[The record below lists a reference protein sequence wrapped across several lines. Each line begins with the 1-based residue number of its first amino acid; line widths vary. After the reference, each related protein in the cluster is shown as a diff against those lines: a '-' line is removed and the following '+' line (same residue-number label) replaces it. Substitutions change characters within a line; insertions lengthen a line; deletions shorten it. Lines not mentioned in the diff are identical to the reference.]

1 MHFLIGMR
9 LRRLLCSVVSAHA
22 TSSSPPPRRSSATAD
37 GLETRAI
44 DGFMTKQ
51 KDAFVGY
58 SSRVAAAVAGGL
70 DRFGRSV
77 GVEVKGLEHLPRG
90 RALLVA
96 NHAFGFDIAFAVA
109 RIHAVTGRRV
119 WALGE
124 HAWWA
129 VPGVRRLAAAVGT
142 VDGTVENVDA
152 LLAADELVLV
162 LPGGLREAVKP
173 RELRYRLL
181 WGHRYGF
188 VRAALRHGAPLVPVV
203 SLGADDLFD
212 LVGNPFE
219 RARRL
224 HLPFP
229 LPRPSHLV
237 PIPHFRP
244 LRFVIGEAIPVTD
257 RPAGGERDDEYL
269 VRRLRR
275 EVEGAI
281 HEIFE
286 DELARRAHFAT

>member
-1 MHFLIGMR
+1 MSF
-9 LRRLLCSVVSAHA
+9 
-22 TSSSPPPRRSSATAD
+22 
-37 GLETRAI
+37 
-44 DGFMTKQ
+44 DGFVRRE
-51 KDAFVGY
+51 KDAFQGY
-58 SSRVAAAVAGGL
+58 SAGIASAVSTALDGLGRKIRVDVQ
-70 DRFGRSV
+70 
-77 GVEVKGLEHLPRG
+77 GLENLPSG
-90 RALLVA
+90 PALLVS
-96 NHAFGFDIAFAVA
+96 NHAFGFDIAFAIA
-109 RIHAVTGRRV
+109 RIRAETGRRV
-119 WALGE
+119 WVLGE

-152 LLAADELVLV
+152 LLAAGELVVV

-188 VRAALRHGAPLVPVV
+188 VRAAVRNDTPLVPIAGI
-203 SLGADDLFD
+203 GADDLFD
-212 LVGNPFE
+212 LVGNAFG
-219 RARRL
+219 RARKL

-229 LPRPSHLV
+229 LPRPAHLF
-237 PIPHFRP
+237 PFPHFRT
-244 LRFVIGEAIPVTD
+244 LRFVIGEPIPVND
-257 RPAGGERDDEYL
+257 PARAGDDEEHL

-286 DELARRAHFAT
+286 DHLARRAHFGV

>member
-1 MHFLIGMR
+1 MAF
-9 LRRLLCSVVSAHA
+9 
-22 TSSSPPPRRSSATAD
+22 
-37 GLETRAI
+37 
-44 DGFMTKQ
+44 DGFDGAH
-51 KDAFVGY
+51 KDAFRGY
-58 SSRVAAAVAGGL
+58 SPAVASSFL
-70 DRFGRSV
+70 DRLDRLGRKLRV
-77 GVEVKGLEHLPRG
+77 DVQGIERLPAG

-96 NHAFGFDIAFAVA
+96 NHAFGLDMAFAMA
-109 RIHAVTGRRV
+109 RIQAETGRRV

-142 VDGTVENVDA
+142 VDGTPENVDA

-188 VRAALRHGAPLVPVV
+188 VKAALRNGAPLVPIAG
-203 SLGADDLFD
+203 LGADDLFD
-212 LVGNPFE
+212 FVGDAF
-219 RARRL
+219 ARGRKL

-229 LPRPSHLV
+229 LPRPAHLLPV
-237 PIPHFRP
+237 PHLCAIRYVLGEPIPVASTPPEGTGDAEH
-244 LRFVIGEAIPVTD
+244 VA
-257 RPAGGERDDEYL
+257 
-269 VRRLRR
+269 RRLRR

-281 HEIFE
+281 HEMFE
-286 DELARRAHFAT
+286 DELTRRAHFPR

>member
-1 MHFLIGMR
+1 MKSEGSSPRHRLDGATHAHR
-9 LRRLLCSVVSAHA
+9 LRMAL
-22 TSSSPPPRRSSATAD
+22 
-37 GLETRAI
+37 
-44 DGFMTKQ
+44 DGFTGAQ

-58 SSRVAAAVAGGL
+58 SPPFAAAFLDALDRLGRKIRVEVEGL
-70 DRFGRSV
+70 D
-77 GVEVKGLEHLPRG
+77 HLPPG

-96 NHAFGFDIAFAVA
+96 NHAFSFDVGFAAA
-109 RIHAVTGRRV
+109 RIHAQTGRRV

-124 HAWWA
+124 HAWWCF
-129 VPGVRRLAAAVGT
+129 PGVRRLASAVGI
-142 VDGTVENVDA
+142 VDGTPANVDA

-162 LPGGLREAVKP
+162 LPGGLREALKP

-188 VRAALRHGAPLVPVV
+188 VNAAIRNAAPLVPLA
-203 SLGADDLFD
+203 SLGGDDLFN
-212 LVGNPFE
+212 LVGNAFA

-229 LPRPSHLV
+229 LPRPAHLV
-237 PIPHFRP
+237 PMPHVRA
-244 LRFVIGEAIPVTD
+244 LRFVLGEPIPVAD
-257 RPAGGERDDEYL
+257 VRLDGGERDDEHFA
-269 VRRLRR
+269 RRLRR

-286 DELARRAHFAT
+286 DELARRAHFEA

>member
-1 MHFLIGMR
+1 MSF
-9 LRRLLCSVVSAHA
+9 
-22 TSSSPPPRRSSATAD
+22 
-37 GLETRAI
+37 
-44 DGFMTKQ
+44 DGFATED

-58 SSRVAAAVAGGL
+58 SSRVACAVAKGL
-70 DRFGRSV
+70 DRFGRSI
-77 GVEVKGLEHLPRG
+77 GVEVQGLEHLPGG
-90 RALLVA
+90 RAVLVA
-96 NHAFGFDIAFAVA
+96 NHSFGLDIAFAIA
-109 RIHAVTGRRV
+109 RIREATGRRV
-119 WALGE
+119 WVLGE
-124 HAWWA
+124 HAWWS

-142 VDGTVENVDA
+142 VDGTAANIDA

-188 VRAALRHGAPLVPVV
+188 VRAALRHRAPLVPVA
-203 SLGADDLFD
+203 SLGADDLFN
-212 LVGNPFE
+212 LVGNAFA

-229 LPRPSHLV
+229 LPRPAHLLPV
-237 PIPHFRP
+237 PHFRR
-244 LRFVIGEAIPVTD
+244 LRFVIGEAIPVID
-257 RPAGGERDDEYL
+257 RATGDDDDHL

-286 DELARRAHFAT
+286 DELTRRVGFGS